1 MLPKFNY
8 NRGGNVSPVSTTMLN
23 MKPIKIT
30 TTILMATLVL
40 LLQGCDPQVSLSGMV
55 VDTKGEALPGVGVA
69 ARGTE
74 SQAVSNGVG
83 RYAMNVPP
91 GKYVLEMVKTGYTP
105 AEVEI
110 DAENAGAL
118 EADTA
123 LMWPLPNR
131 KGVFLYQ
138 DHRYLDCTQA
148 EPKRFM
154 RIEIKDDKETVLDSP
169 PLFATKRTPD
179 LKTLANFSEV
189 GALGETPMLMAY
201 KLPAYDVEL
210 HRLELTKAAI
220 FVPRANR
227 GAKASD
233 NDLPRDEVWA
243 PAESIPLS
251 AVPVDYPDRMLLDL
265 RPAYPLS
272 PGIYAIHWGAFA
284 GYNTIDARI
293 FLFEVIDPEAEIKVE
308 IVTIETEAETAD
320 TDS

>member
-1 MLPKFNY
+1 MK
-8 NRGGNVSPVSTTMLN
+8 N
-23 MKPIKIT
+23 MKPIKFL
-30 TTILMATLVL
+30 TTILTATLVIIT
-40 LLQGCDPQVSLSGMV
+40 QGCDPQVSLSGVV

-83 RYAMNVPP
+83 RYSMNVPP

-110 DAENAGAL
+110 DTGSSGTL

-138 DHRYLDCTQA
+138 NHRYLECTQA

-154 RIEIKDDKETVLDSP
+154 RIETKEGKETVLDSP

-189 GALGETPMLMAY
+189 GVLGETPLLIAY

-210 HRLELTKAAI
+210 HRLELTTAAI

-233 NDLPRDEVWA
+233 NDLPRDTVWA
-243 PAESIPLS
+243 PVESIPLS
-251 AVPVDYPDRMLLDL
+251 AVPVDQPGRMLLDL

-284 GYNTIDARI
+284 GYNTIDGRI
-293 FLFEVIDPEAEIKVE
+293 FLFEVIDPNASFEAEIE
-308 IVTIETEAETAD
+308 SPEPLDDAAD
-320 TDS
+320 TEN